1 MTRTAAGIF
10 LSFIILFH
18 ACKWIDSSP
27 PGYSRN
33 KDGIYYKLLQIGEES
48 SKPEIGDMITVKLR
62 YYTPDDSLFFEG
74 TRKFRLNKPA
84 YPGSI
89 DACFKQLSEG
99 DKARFIIDGHRF
111 FKETLQ
117 SSVPVFLSDEQ
128 NMIAEIEMLAIQSA
142 ASYKQEKEAFLKW
155 INDFGEYEKT
165 ILKQY
170 INKQEIDVEPTPSGL
185 YHIIVRKGEGKKVTK
200 GDTIIFHYEGHFL
213 NGKFF
218 DSSRQRNEPFGF
230 VYGQE
235 WQVIPG
241 LEEGIGLMRE
251 GEKAIFIIPS
261 DLAFGATGS
270 STGIVPPY
278 TSLIFEV
285 ELLEVR

>member
-1 MTRTAAGIF
+1 MTKTTVGIF
-10 LSFIILFH
+10 IFFMVLFH
-18 ACKWIDSSP
+18 ACNWFDSSP
-27 PGYSRN
+27 PGYSKN
-33 KDGIYYKLLQIGEES
+33 KHGVYYKLLKIGEES
-48 SKPEIGDMITVKLR
+48 TKPEIGDMITAKLK
-62 YYTPDDSLFFEG
+62 YYTTDDSLFFEG

-89 DACFKQLSEG
+89 DDCFKQLSKG

-111 FKETLQ
+111 FEETLQ
-117 SSVPVFLSDEQ
+117 SSVPDFLIDKQ
-128 NMIAEIEMLAIQSA
+128 NMIAEIEMLSIQSA
-142 ASYKQEKEAFLKW
+142 ESYHQEKEAFLKW

-165 ILKQY
+165 LLKQY
-170 INKQEIDVEPTPSGL
+170 IEKQEINVEPSASGL
-185 YHIIVRKGEGKKVTK
+185 YHIVIREGKGNKVTK
-200 GDTIIFHYEGHFL
+200 GDTIIFHYEGRFL

-218 DSSRQRNEPFGF
+218 DSSHQRNEPFGF

-241 LEEGIGLMRE
+241 LEEGLGQMRE

-261 DLAFGATGS
+261 ELAFGATGS
-270 STGIVPPY
+270 STSIIPPY

-285 ELLEVR
+285 ELLEVK